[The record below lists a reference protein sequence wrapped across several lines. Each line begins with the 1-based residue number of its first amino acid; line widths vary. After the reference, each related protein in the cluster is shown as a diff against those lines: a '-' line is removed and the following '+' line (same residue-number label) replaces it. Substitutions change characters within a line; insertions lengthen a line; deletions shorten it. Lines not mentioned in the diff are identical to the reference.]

1 MTDPISEPFEPDS
14 RWVPLRAGWITAAGG
29 PSQAR
34 LLAWRGRGATDVLTL
49 QRADEM
55 QAWIPGLCQEQGL
68 GWIHLPLSGRRMDAE
83 TASHDNCPDCAAG
96 ESCSVSLCPSAD
108 HVSDGP
114 VNAEFVGAVTCA
126 LEALRDGQPGRI
138 RWTDSDGVGI
148 FETYGYLELFGDGS
162 ARRGTS
168 YIADFCYSESDHIE
182 FGQLQLAMY
191 FTDCLAEPDIMVRC
205 KCIEGAL
212 ATPTTVCQ
220 VGTKACV
227 EG

>member
-1 MTDPISEPFEPDS
+1 MRGVYCRRASVSALLSSLVLVACPGKPGTGDP
-14 RWVPLRAGWITAAGG
+14 GT
-29 PSQAR
+29 
-34 LLAWRGRGATDVLTL
+34 T
-49 QRADEM
+49 
-55 QAWIPGLCQEQGL
+55 
-68 GWIHLPLSGRRMDAE
+68 DAE
-83 TASHDNCPDCAAG
+83 TTSPGTGDPGTTDAETTSTGTGDPGTTDAETTSHDNCPDCAAG

-108 HVSDGP
+108 YVSDGP

-191 FTDCLAEPDIMVRC
+191 FTDCLADPDIMVRY